1 MEGRGIADPEDL
13 LPPEGPHD
21 GDLEADDIVDELDEA
36 VEGGDVAEVGAEVG
50 AEVEPDFDEMLEVE
64 AETEADEP
72 SADDGGAGDA
82 SDDTVRL
89 YLKDIGREDLL
100 STDQELWF
108 RPARGPFG
116 WSCAGRARAAGR
128 R

>member
-50 AEVEPDFDEMLEVE
+50 AEVEPDFDEMLEVD
-64 AETEADEP
+64 AETEADQP
-72 SADDGGAGDA
+72 SADDGEPATLRPHGPPLSA
-82 SDDTVRL
+82 
-89 YLKDIGREDLL
+89 DIGRKDLL
-100 STDQELWF
+100 DRSGAWL
-108 RPARGPFG
+108 RPRRPYRLERYAGQYFG
-116 WSCAGRARAAGR
+116 GGR